1 MKKSVFFIIFLLL
14 ILVLLA
20 LFNVKPEDY
29 NENMLLQ
36 ALENG
41 NTAKAE
47 KLLNKIND
55 PDITAVDGSTPL
67 IIAAKKGYN
76 NFIVKL
82 INKGAD
88 INKRNYD
95 GYDAVMQAVQS
106 NNISTLKL
114 LLKYGPKF
122 KSILEGGDT
131 AFTLAA
137 KNNNAPALK
146 LLLNAIRDYRGASE
160 YVISLHLGKTIQTA
174 AQNGDINTINVIL
187 SSLGDHKISLI
198 EAFTAINIA
207 MDNGRPEIAN
217 LIASNEEDLYFQ
229 DKRAASAVLLES
241 AKRGYFRLITALIKN
256 KADVNYQNP
265 QGITPLMAAAQGGWD
280 YSAKMLLENGADKNL
295 KSEDDLTAADY
306 ARSNGHEDL
315 AKDIENFRPNNGPT
329 LNSQNKA

>member
-1 MKKSVFFIIFLLL
+1 MKKSVFFIIFLFL
-14 ILVLLA
+14 ILILLA
-20 LFNVKPEDY
+20 LFNLKPEDY

-36 ALENG
+36 ALDSG
-41 NTAKAE
+41 NIAKAE
-47 KLLNKIND
+47 KLLNKIDN
-55 PDITAVDGSTPL
+55 PEITSVDGNTPL

-76 NFIVKL
+76 DFIVKL
-82 INKGAD
+82 MDQGAD

-114 LLKYGPKF
+114 LLQYGPRF

-137 KNNNAPALK
+137 KNNNAQALK

-198 EAFTAINIA
+198 EAFTAMNIA
-207 MDNGRPEIAN
+207 MDNGTPEIAN
-217 LIASNEEDLYFQ
+217 LIAANDENLYFQ
-229 DKRAASAVLLES
+229 DKSAASTILLE
-241 AKRGYFRLITALIKN
+241 ATKRGYFRLITALIKN

-280 YSAKMLLENGADKNL
+280 YSSKMLLENGADKNI
-295 KSEDDLTAADY
+295 KSEDGLTAADY
-306 ARSNGHEDL
+306 ARTNGHEDL
-315 AKDIENFRPNNGPT
+315 AELIENFRPKNT
-329 LNSQNKA
+329 ASL